1 MRYLQLKVKF
11 RFAKIT
17 DMKKNLS
24 RIFYFVSTILVA
36 AFVIKSIVDYSHYSN
51 TLNSAPFYVW
61 VMVNALYF
69 IIPAIVVFVV
79 GIVMRKKQ

>member
-1 MRYLQLKVKF
+1 
-11 RFAKIT
+11 
-17 DMKKNLS
+17 MKKNIPRLFN
-24 RIFYFVSTILVA
+24 IVSAILVV

-61 VMVNALYF
+61 VMVNALYL